1 MRIHDIK
8 KGEYI
13 LHRYHRETR
22 IGKVSRVEG
31 GQAFYSEEVGTNEKP
46 GHSYFI
52 TQTDIDNG
60 TVIISSTEL
69 SQKTHPEHFL

>member
-1 MRIHDIK
+1 MRIQDIK

-13 LHRYHRETR
+13 LHAYYRETR

-31 GQAFYSEEVGTNEKP
+31 AIAFYNEELGTNEKP

-52 TQTDIDNG
+52 TQTDIDKG
-60 TVIISSTEL
+60 SVIISSTEL
-69 SQKTHPEHFL
+69 SQKTHPEYFL